1 MLKGWTEQRLLEV
14 PCRSELYCL
23 QLRFGDSC
31 PGCAMH
37 PFSSTGLVFDRATGE
52 RLQLSDI
59 LSNSQIKRII
69 PIASKA
75 YAKRYQ
81 PVFMSRPR
89 IRYITESW
97 IPLNEGLWV
106 YFSKYAFGAMDF
118 EVTIPWQ
125 KRELDPSPE

>member
-1 MLKGWTEQRLLEV
+1 
-14 PCRSELYCL
+14 
-23 QLRFGDSC
+23 
-31 PGCAMH
+31 MH
-37 PFSSTGLVFDRATGE
+37 PFHSTGLVFDRATGK

-59 LSNSQIKRII
+59 LSKSQINRII

-75 YAKRYQ
+75 YPKRYRHN
-81 PVFMSRPR
+81 FRPLIS

-106 YFSKYAFGAMDF
+106 YFSKYYFGAMDF

-125 KRELDPSPE
+125 EREMDPRPE